1 MEYEGKLSELKLK
14 LEVARQELIKVK
26 DHYRLK
32 EDDSPLP
39 LRKDRH
45 DVCNSTIQA
54 LKQEIK

>member
-1 MEYEGKLSELKLK
+1 LVIEYEGKLSELKVK
-14 LEVARQELIKVK
+14 LEVARQEVIKVK

-45 DVCNSTIQA
+45 DVCN
-54 LKQEIK
+54 